1 MFKRWMNKR
10 HLRRIAREKMRYN
23 TLRPGQEAAIQAL
36 LDGHDTL
43 AVMPTGSGKSFIYQ
57 AASLLINGPTVIISP
72 LIALQRDQV
81 EAIEEQNMGEVA
93 LLNSTLSAAEW
104 EQTFTDLKKGKLE
117 FLFLTPE
124 QFGNEETLRRVR
136 EARPALF
143 VVDEAHCISEWGHD
157 FRPGYAR
164 LGAIIEALGHP
175 RVLAL
180 TATASLPVRK
190 EIVERLGMRNP
201 KIVVQGFDRPN
212 IWLGVEKFYDE
223 AEKKRA
229 LTERIGE
236 AEKPGI
242 VYAGTR
248 KHAEELAEH
257 LRAQNIK
264 AVAYHAGMR
273 AKERTEAQTAF
284 MQDKVEVIV
293 ATTAFGMGVNKE
305 NVRFV
310 YHYDISDSVD
320 SYYQEIGRAGRD
332 GIDAGAILFYDPKDL
347 GLQQFLTGSGKI
359 DADQVELVTT
369 VIQEHGEPVSP
380 GELREELH
388 LSETKLMQILTSLE
402 EIGVVEMLPNGDVA
416 PADHPP
422 DLSEVK
428 DSAMQMQQSRRQ
440 FDQSRIDMMRGY
452 AETTDCRRGY
462 LLNYFGEPFEGR
474 CGFCDN
480 CDAGIS
486 EAENTENEPFP
497 LNSRVIHRTWG
508 EGLVLRYENGK
519 MVILFDEVGYKT
531 LAVDIVIEKGLLEPV
546 QEE

>member
-1 MFKRWMNKR
+1 MFKRWNNKR
-10 HLRRIAREKMRYN
+10 RLKRIARDKMHYDA
-23 TLRPGQEAAIQAL
+23 LRPGQETAIQAL

-310 YHYDISDSVD
+310 YHYEISDSVD
-320 SYYQEIGRAGRD
+320 AYYQEIGRAGRD
-332 GIDAGAILFYDPKDL
+332 GEEAEAILFYNPKDL
-347 GLQQFLTGSGKI
+347 GLRSFLTSSGKVAV
-359 DADQVELVTT
+359 DEVEMVAR
-369 VIQEHGEPVSP
+369 VVHEHGEVSDP
-380 GELREELH
+380 KALKEELDISQTRLTQV
-388 LSETKLMQILTSLE
+388 LSYLE
-402 EIGVVEMLPNGDVA
+402 ELEIVSILPDGKVKPYKKPSN
-416 PADHPP
+416 
-422 DLSEVK
+422 LSKIASEAVRFHEN
-428 DSAMQMQQSRRQ
+428 RRQ
-440 FDQSRIDMMRGY
+440 VVRSRLAMIQGY
-452 AETTDCRRGY
+452 AEVTGCRRQY
-462 LLNYFGEPFEGR
+462 LLNYFGEEMAEP
-474 CGFCDN
+474 CGFCDT
-480 CDAGIS
+480 CEKGLTS
-486 EAENTENEPFP
+486 EPSHPTPFP
-497 LNSRVIHRTWG
+497 LNSRVAHSSWG
-508 EGLVLRYENGK
+508 QGVVMRYEEDK
-519 MVILFDEVGYKT
+519 LVVLFDDVGYKT
-531 LAVDIVIEKGLLEPV
+531 LSIEIVTANGLLTAV
-546 QEE
+546 R